1 MKKAI
6 LAASILLIATATG
19 VLAAQTLTVLHH
31 FGGGIGDG
39 ATPWCGNILVQGTN
53 LFGMTRFGGA
63 ASSGVI
69 FELHSDGTGYTNLH
83 EFSNVDEDGNDPR
96 NSLTASG
103 ATLYGTTQ
111 AGGKY
116 GGGTV
121 FSISADGSGYSQLH
135 SFSGPD
141 GDSPHG
147 DVLPYDGQLLGLTR
161 WGGASG
167 LGVVFSLSTLT
178 GDCAVLH
185 SFTGNTD
192 DGSWPHFG
200 ITRDGSTLYGQTYM
214 GGTNGDGTV
223 WRMNV
228 DGSGYTNL
236 HSFSGPDGIGPHGY
250 VRLIGNILYGLAP
263 FGGTNGCGV
272 AYRLNTDGGDF
283 AVLHHFG
290 SGPTDG
296 VGPYDQFEIV
306 NGILYGTTSGGGTN
320 GFGTIFRINPDGSG
334 YSVLHSF
341 DGVNGA
347 QPLGSLALGP
357 DGLFYGMTQYG
368 GTNGFGVVFS
378 FSLPAVPPVLAIS
391 YSNGLPRLSL
401 AGEVG
406 RQYALEFVTELPASN
421 NWQSVMNLT
430 NVVLTNS
437 PQYFLDT
444 DCGNIPQ
451 RFYRAVLLP

>member
-1 MKKAI
+1 MKNNI
-6 LAASILLIATATG
+6 LATLLFLIATATG
-19 VLAAQTLTVLHH
+19 VLPAQTLNVLHH
-31 FGGGIGDG
+31 FAGGIGDG
-39 ATPWCGNILVQGTN
+39 ATPWCGNILVQRTN
-53 LFGMTRFGGA
+53 LYGMTRYGGA

-69 FELHSDGTGYTNLH
+69 FEIHSDGTGYTNLH
-83 EFSNVDEDGNDPR
+83 EFGSVDGDGVDPR

-111 AGGKY
+111 AGGTY

-147 DVLPYDGQLLGLTR
+147 DVLPYNGLLLGLTR

-167 LGVVFSLSTLT
+167 LGVIFSLSILT
-178 GDCAVLH
+178 GDYAVLH
-185 SFTGNTD
+185 SFTGNPD
-192 DGSWPHFG
+192 DGSWGHFG
-200 ITRDGSTLYGQTYM
+200 ITRDGSTLYGQTYY
-214 GGTNGDGTV
+214 GGTYGMGTV

-236 HSFSGPDGIGPHGY
+236 HSFSGLDGSGPHGY
-250 VRLIGNILYGLAP
+250 VRLIGNILYGLVP
-263 FGGTNGCGV
+263 YGGTNGGGV
-272 AYRLNTDGGDF
+272 AYRLNTDGSDF
-283 AVLHHFG
+283 AILHYFG
-290 SGPTDG
+290 DGPTDG
-296 VGPYDQFEIV
+296 VGPYGEFEIV
-306 NGILYGTTSGGGTN
+306 NGILYGMTSAGGTN
-320 GFGTIFRINPDGSG
+320 GLGTIFRINPDGSG

-347 QPLGSLALGP
+347 NPLGSLALGP
-357 DGLFYGMTQYG
+357 DRLFYGMTQGG
-368 GTNGFGVVFS
+368 GTNGLGVVFS
-378 FSLPAVPPVLAIS
+378 FLLPSIPPVLAIS
-391 YSNGLPRLSL
+391 YSNSLPQLSL

-406 RQYALEFVTELPASN
+406 RQYALEFVTELAASN
-421 NWQSVMNLT
+421 NWQSVMSLT
-430 NVVLTNS
+430 NVMLANS

-444 DCGNIPQ
+444 SCSNIPQ